1 MVVRCLKH
9 DSGRKRNEKM
19 LSALLVGGA
28 LFASP
33 AMGHAAFG
41 DTVLKQGMTNDDVE
55 QVKTVLKDKGFL
67 KGEVSRY
74 FNYETKKRL
83 WLFKRNIT

>member
-1 MVVRCLKH
+1 MK
-9 DSGRKRNEKM
+9 KM

-41 DTVLKQGMTNDDVE
+41 DTVLKQGMTNDDVG
-55 QVKTVLKDKGFL
+55 QVKNGV
-67 KGEVSRY
+67 
-74 FNYETKKRL
+74 KR
-83 WLFKRNIT
+83 